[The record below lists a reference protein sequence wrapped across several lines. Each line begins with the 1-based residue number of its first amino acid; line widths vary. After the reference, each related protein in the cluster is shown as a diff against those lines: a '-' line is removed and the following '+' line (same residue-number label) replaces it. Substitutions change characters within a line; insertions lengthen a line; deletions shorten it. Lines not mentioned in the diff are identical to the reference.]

1 MPLQS
6 GNVADSK
13 HKQKTMLTSRIDMQT
28 TPLLKDLSPD
38 DFKTQMGK
46 ICKQQFKW
54 FGWKKNSNVTKNIL
68 ISIFQKRMKSR
79 KKNMIQY
86 LITIFYSLGNVQLV
100 GKVVIASELKE
111 NLPSLGPR
119 GKQDIIHL

>member
-28 TPLLKDLSPD
+28 TSLLKDLTPD

-79 KKNMIQY
+79 KKKHDTVFDYYFLLSGQCS
-86 LITIFYSLGNVQLV
+86 TSWESGHS
-100 GKVVIASELKE
+100 K
-111 NLPSLGPR
+111 
-119 GKQDIIHL
+119 